1 MTARHPTRRTVLLG
15 VAGGAIGLAVA
26 ASATAPWQ
34 SRNAE
39 AQVDPSESAT
49 GIAPVDGDPALAEA
63 DSALAEGGVGAV
75 PSDTTFVTSA
85 TPVVTPEASVPS
97 PTWEPTEAGMS
108 TSLGG
113 SDIAVASVGGSY
125 QVDGPKRKAD
135 KIKGEKKRP

>member
-1 MTARHPTRRTVLLG
+1 MTTRHPTRRTVLLG
-15 VAGGAIGLAVA
+15 VAGGVIGLAVA
-26 ASATAPWQ
+26 TGATAPWQ
-34 SRNAE
+34 SPNAE
-39 AQVDPSESAT
+39 AQVDPSDSTT

>member
-1 MTARHPTRRTVLLG
+1 MTTRHPTRRTVLLG
-15 VAGGAIGLAVA
+15 VASGVIGLAVA